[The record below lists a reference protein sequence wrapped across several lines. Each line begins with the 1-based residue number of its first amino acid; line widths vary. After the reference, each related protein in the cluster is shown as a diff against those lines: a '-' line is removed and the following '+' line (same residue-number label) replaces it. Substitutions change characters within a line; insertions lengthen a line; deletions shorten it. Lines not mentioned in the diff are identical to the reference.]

1 MSNLELSLLFLFAA
15 VIGVVAFRVL
25 HLPPMLG
32 YLVVGAAIGP
42 NALHLAPDLESTR
55 DLAEFGVVF
64 LMFSIGLEF
73 SLPKLYAMKRIVFGF
88 GFAQVASTILLAV
101 VGGWALTRWMPRP
114 FGTPGGA
121 ALLALGGA
129 LAMSSTA
136 IVVKM
141 LTERIE
147 LESEHGRRIVGVLLF
162 QDLAVIPLLIVVPA
176 LAAPDGEL
184 VRTLVVALV
193 KAAVVLAL
201 LLYFGQ
207 KLMRQWFTV
216 VARRRSQELFMLNL
230 LLVTLG
236 LAWITELAGLSLA
249 LGAFVAGMLISET
262 EYRHR
267 VEEDIKPFRD
277 VLLGLFFITI
287 GMLLNVGVVAS
298 HLGWV
303 LVLFVGPLTLKLL
316 LITGLARLFG
326 ASPGVAIRT
335 GLGLAQA
342 GEFGFVLLN
351 LAGELRLLDPLLLQ
365 IVLAAMLLSML
376 TAPFLIQYSDRIA
389 MRIASSEWMLQS
401 LALTQIASRAMATR
415 GHVIVCGFGRSGQN
429 LVRLLD
435 QESIAYVALDL
446 DPDRVRDAQAGGD
459 AVVYG
464 DATRRE
470 SLTAAG
476 IQRAAALV
484 VTYAETQ
491 RGREDAAPRARARAA
506 PAGHRPH
513 ARRRRPRPVARG
525 RRDRGRAGDRR
536 RQPDARVARARAA
549 RRAGRAR
556 RGAHLGRAR
565 LAIPDAVGLLPRR
578 RRSRRRP
585 DRPVARPP
593 AFGDGPRSEP
603 GGRPLARRDRHGP
616 TRRRRDRDPATRHP
630 RRRPRARRA
639 PDGRRRRRAAR
650 LGRGARARGGAPVRH
665 DARALTRARNRSTA
679 DSRASRPRE
688 HDRYTPGAARHSA
701 RPLRGHSSR
710 SSPSSR

>member
-1 MSNLELSLLFLFAA
+1 MDSLELSLLFLFAA
-15 VIGVVAFRVL
+15 VIGVVVFRIV

-32 YLVVGAAIGP
+32 YLAVGIVIGP
-42 NALHLAPDLESTR
+42 HALALTPDLESTR

-88 GFAQVASTILLAV
+88 GFAQVASTV
-101 VGGWALTRWMPRP
+101 VIAMLGGYALTRWLPSR
-114 FGTPGGA
+114 FGVPGGA
-121 ALLALGGA
+121 GLLAIGGA

-176 LAAPDGEL
+176 LAEPGGEL
-184 VRTLVVALV
+184 ARTLLIALA
-193 KAAVVLAL
+193 KAAGVLAL

-207 KLMRQWFTV
+207 KLMRGWFTI

-236 LAWITELAGLSLA
+236 LAWFTELAGLSLA

-267 VEEDIKPFRD
+267 VEEDIAPFRD

-287 GMLLNVGVVAS
+287 GMLLNVRVVVE
-298 HLGWV
+298 HVGWV
-303 LVLFVGPLTLKLL
+303 LLLLFVPLALKLL

-326 ASPGVAIRT
+326 ATPGVAIRT

-351 LAGELRLLDPLLLQ
+351 VAGEFRMLDPLLLQ

-376 TAPFLIQYSDRIA
+376 AAPFLIQYSERIA
-389 MRIASSEWMLQS
+389 LRIAASEWLLQS
-401 LALTQIASRAMATR
+401 LALTQIASRTMATR

-435 QESIAYVALDL
+435 RESIAYVALDL
-446 DPDRVRDAQAGGD
+446 DPDRVHEAQAAGD
-459 AVVYG
+459 SVVYG

-470 SLTAAG
+470 ALTAAG
-476 IQRAAALV
+476 VQRAAALV
-484 VTYAETQ
+484 ITYAGTAAAEKTLHFAHELAPQ
-491 RGREDAAPRARARAA
+491 LPVIVRTHDDSDIDRLREAGATEVVPEIVEGSLMLASHALALLGVPVERIAERIAQARDSRYQMLSGVFHGADDEHGERDEATDIRLRSVTVPDHSHAIGMTLAEIAVEDVGASITAIRRRGIRGVDPSPEARLLAGDGVVLRGSNEALARAEELLS
-506 PAGHRPH
+506 
-513 ARRRRPRPVARG
+513 
-525 RRDRGRAGDRR
+525 DRR
-536 RQPDARVARARAA
+536 
-549 RRAGRAR
+549 
-556 RGAHLGRAR
+556 
-565 LAIPDAVGLLPRR
+565 
-578 RRSRRRP
+578 
-585 DRPVARPP
+585 
-593 AFGDGPRSEP
+593 GPR
-603 GGRPLARRDRHGP
+603 
-616 TRRRRDRDPATRHP
+616 TR
-630 RRRPRARRA
+630 
-639 PDGRRRRRAAR
+639 
-650 LGRGARARGGAPVRH
+650 
-665 DARALTRARNRSTA
+665 
-679 DSRASRPRE
+679 
-688 HDRYTPGAARHSA
+688 
-701 RPLRGHSSR
+701 
-710 SSPSSR
+710 